1 VKHHFSDFEVA
12 EKALAELR

>member
-12 EKALAELR
+12 EKALAERI